1 MKQGN
6 LEAAEKVFSKVRS
19 SVQVQDLGAGTES
32 REQSS
37 SPTLLLRTETP
48 EVRIVLKDS
57 R

>member
-19 SVQVQDLGAGTES
+19 SVQVQDLGTGTES